1 MFTGTF
7 VMARPEMVYAV
18 GSDRDSSR
26 IAKKKNVG
34 EGARATKAQWA
45 ALTAPGLAT
54 AFLSKNTIGTQRKQ
68 ANAR

>member
-1 MFTGTF
+1 
-7 VMARPEMVYAV
+7 MVYAV

-26 IAKKKNVG
+26 TANKKDAG
-34 EGARATKAQWA
+34 DGARATKAQWA

-68 ANAR
+68 AKAR